1 MNIYNVDCVEFMKT
15 IWLDKFK
22 GKVDLVIADPP
33 YNISRDNNFDTLGN
47 RQWMNFG
54 WWDIWFNQVEWIRH
68 LRPLLKEN
76 ANVIIFNDY
85 KNFWDIIWVCNE
97 NNISIKRCLVLNKSN
112 PAPFNRDRLFVNDVE
127 FALWWVYNSK
137 GKPAKWIFNRKNPI
151 EKCVIDTK
159 VQSSKL
165 HPTMKDIKV
174 IKHLIEL
181 LSNEGDLVFDP
192 FMWSWTTALACEEL
206 NRNWVGCEIDE
217 KYIGVINERLSWFR
231 NIKDKTLFC

>member
-1 MNIYNVDCVEFMKT
+1 
-15 IWLDKFK
+15 
-22 GKVDLVIADPP
+22 
-33 YNISRDNNFDTLGN
+33 
-47 RQWMNFG
+47 MNFG

>member
-1 MNIYNVDCVEFMKT
+1 MNIYNVDCIEFMKT

-54 WWDIWFNQVEWIRH
+54 GWDIWFNQVEWIRH
-68 LRPLLKEN
+68 LILLLKEN

-137 GKPAKWIFNRKNPI
+137 GKPAKWTFNRKNPI